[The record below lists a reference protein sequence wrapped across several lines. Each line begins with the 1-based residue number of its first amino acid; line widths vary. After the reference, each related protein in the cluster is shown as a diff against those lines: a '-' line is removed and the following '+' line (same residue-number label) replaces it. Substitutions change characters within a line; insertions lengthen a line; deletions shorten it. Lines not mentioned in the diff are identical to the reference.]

1 MRIAVCLLFFFYSFQ
16 VMAQS
21 KQFVEFI
28 GWSDKKIELQTI
40 SNRTKQSSCT
50 FVMSSDS
57 IRAFVFTGQ
66 QLRLMK
72 QFGLPRKAH
81 ERLLGGFMRDSSVY
95 MFTEQA
101 ERGVMHCTA
110 FNVVTEQKKET
121 FIRLDLARGRMVT
134 FISAGSHFIYVTA
147 NYRTKELSFFN
158 FTNEQPGNGLR
169 YQFSDAFW
177 RELLS
182 GFGGRGNIQLDVLD
196 QEGDPDLEVLARSN
210 KLYITNDTLLLVMNN
225 HIDSTYITCID
236 LKQFKAESWLV
247 EHTPGRQ
254 AGKGGAYSDNSFL
267 FRNKLYYA
275 RATNDSLLVQVA
287 DPYTGEIHKTFF
299 TERRDDITYKNTPF
313 REERTVDEKRKDPR
327 DVNKTSSFLRR
338 MVDGNAVIMAR
349 PFGNDQIEVMVGSYE
364 KTTTASSVGGYPGF
378 NNMPY
383 GGYGYSPM
391 MMRSPYY
398 NNSYN
403 PGRYIRSTWTN
414 STNFKMLLNSAN
426 FEHVEGEPGS
436 SVNERIDRYTSKMKI
451 DPESESLFVT
461 YGQHYYAYYDK
472 GGYKLV
478 VLKF

>member
-1 MRIAVCLLFFFYSFQ
+1 MRPIIFFLLLCCSIQ
-16 VMAQS
+16 LMAQS

-28 GWSDKKIELQTI
+28 GWTEKKIELQTI

-50 FVMSSDS
+50 FVVSSDS

-72 QFGLPRKAH
+72 QFGLARKGR
-81 ERLLGGFMRDSSVY
+81 EKLLGGFMRDSSVY
-95 MFTEQA
+95 MFTEQV
-101 ERGVMHCTA
+101 EKGVMHCIA
-110 FNVVTEQKKET
+110 FNVVTEEKKET
-121 FIRLDLARGRMVT
+121 FIRLDLARERLVNY
-134 FISAGSHFIYVTA
+134 ISAGNHFIYVTA
-147 NYRTKELSFFN
+147 NYRTKELSFYN
-158 FTNEQPGNGLR
+158 FTNEKPGAGLR
-169 YQFSDAFW
+169 YQFSDSFW

-182 GFGGRGNIQLDVLD
+182 GFGGRGKIQLDVLD
-196 QEGDPDLEVLARSN
+196 QEGDVDLEALARSN

-236 LKQFKAESWLV
+236 LQQFKAESWLI
-247 EHTPGRQ
+247 EHKPGRQ
-254 AGKGGAYSDNSFL
+254 PANRSAYSDNSFL
-267 FRNKLYYA
+267 FRNKLYYVC
-275 RATNDSLLVQVA
+275 ATNDSLLVQVA
-287 DPYTGEIHKTFF
+287 DVYTGEILKTFS

-313 REERTVDEKRKDPR
+313 MEERTVDERRKDPK
-327 DVNKTSSFLRR
+327 DLSKTSSFLRR
-338 MVDGNAVIMAR
+338 MVDGNAMIMAK

-364 KTTTASSVGGYPGF
+364 KTIANTSVGGYPGF
-378 NNMPY
+378 NSMPY
-383 GGYGYSPM
+383 GGYGYGPT

-414 STNFKMLLNSAN
+414 STHFKMLLNGAN
-426 FEHVEGEPGS
+426 FAHVPGEPGS

-451 DPESESLFVT
+451 DPDSESLFVT

-472 GGYKLV
+472 GAYKLV